1 MHTASRHSGRVREYL
16 ASLKRDAQVHCA
28 AMEWVDVDERHT
40 GRVVLIGD
48 AAHAGS
54 PPMGQGGCMAME
66 DACVL
71 EEVLGSAATVESA
84 LTDDVSRRKP
94 RTKWASGTN
103 AKGQRQTFMFYAICV
118 SRKKSASGLTSEFI
132 ATCSECTCS
141 LRCLTYSYA
150 ACSRSKSG

>member
-1 MHTASRHSGRVREYL
+1 MAHWSRRAHRRRRARRLATDGPGRL
-16 ASLKRDAQVHCA
+16 DGH
-28 AMEWVDVDERHT
+28 
-40 GRVVLIGD
+40 GRR
-48 AAHAGS
+48 
-54 PPMGQGGCMAME
+54 
-66 DACVL
+66 ACVPS
-71 EEVLGSAATVESA
+71 EVSGSEATVERV

>member
-1 MHTASRHSGRVREYL
+1 
-16 ASLKRDAQVHCA
+16 
-28 AMEWVDVDERHT
+28 MEWVDVDEWHT

-54 PPMGQGGCMAME
+54 PPMGQGGCMATE

-71 EEVLGSAATVESA
+71 AEVLGSAATVESA

-94 RTKWASGTN
+94 RTKWASGTD